1 MVIRLGAR
9 NVLTGTIIK
18 VVRSSVN
25 SEVTIRLEAGTE
37 AVSIITNESV
47 DGLGLKKN
55 VPAYAN

>member
-1 MVIRLGAR
+1 MVIRLSAR

-25 SEVTIRLEAGTE
+25 SEVKIRLEAGTE
-37 AVSIITNESV
+37 AVSIITNESM
-47 DGLGLKKN
+47 DSLRLKKN